1 MSERPERKR
10 KPRSDL
16 GTKRNPDKPEDVL
29 IQVRLNETKPREADA
44 LDVWFDFVDRSGGD
58 KRSALTEVLVAAG
71 EHLREGWTG
80 TPPDN
85 RLTTDMVRMLRQA
98 MELMDRL
105 SQLDFSAAPVSAED
119 VTRLKDEARQF
130 GYNASNMMGG
140 VVFFDEGD
148 E

>member
-1 MSERPERKR
+1 MSRKSERKE
-10 KPRSDL
+10 RSDK
-16 GTKRNPDKPEDVL
+16 GVPRKPDKPEDVL

-44 LDVWFDFVDRSGGD
+44 LYVWDSVVAQYDGD
-58 KRSALTEVLVAAG
+58 KRRALTEILIATG

-80 TPPDN
+80 APADN

-98 MELMDRL
+98 MSLMDRL

-119 VTRLKDEARQF
+119 VTRLKDDARQF
-130 GYNASNMMGG
+130 GYNATSMMGG
-140 VVFFDEGD
+140 VVFFDEEG